1 MSIRI
6 ISTRSMADRA
16 ESNKV
21 PTRNAPNSDQE
32 PQRSRGSDDRP
43 TPPPRDEMNRKTA
56 PDRDSVAP
64 SSPAPVANRITATE
78 SPTKK
83 SCNGLLQQNR
93 HKADIPRRVP
103 VHDGR
108 QFAGLLRPRRQR
120 PRSRTAEQRDELAP
134 LHLCGHSMTSSASA
148 SSVGGISTPNA
159 FAVARLMTSSNL
171 APTST
176 GRSPGFSPLRIR
188 PT

>member
-1 MSIRI
+1 
-6 ISTRSMADRA
+6 MADRA

-21 PTRNAPNSDQE
+21 PTRHAPNSDQE

-93 HKADIPRRVP
+93 HEADL
-103 VHDGR
+103 GR
-108 QFAGLLRPRRQR
+108 CLPTCPLL
-120 PRSRTAEQRDELAP
+120 
-134 LHLCGHSMTSSASA
+134 
-148 SSVGGISTPNA
+148 
-159 FAVARLMTSSNL
+159 
-171 APTST
+171 
-176 GRSPGFSPLRIR
+176 
-188 PT
+188 

>member
-1 MSIRI
+1 MSTG
-6 ISTRSMADRA
+6 SSALDRSMADRA

-93 HKADIPRRVP
+93 HKADISVASVDVRFRGECVAKLDCSWRSGSAVNFGGALVQLSRV
-103 VHDGR
+103 
-108 QFAGLLRPRRQR
+108 RP
-120 PRSRTAEQRDELAP
+120 
-134 LHLCGHSMTSSASA
+134 
-148 SSVGGISTPNA
+148 
-159 FAVARLMTSSNL
+159 
-171 APTST
+171 
-176 GRSPGFSPLRIR
+176 
-188 PT
+188 

>member
-1 MSIRI
+1 
-6 ISTRSMADRA
+6 MADRA

-83 SCNGLLQQNR
+83 ACNGLLQQNLP
-93 HKADIPRRVP
+93 KADIPP
-103 VHDGR
+103 DGYAVILKRFCITLR
-108 QFAGLLRPRRQR
+108 QTERF
-120 PRSRTAEQRDELAP
+120 TATAAAWR
-134 LHLCGHSMTSSASA
+134 HW
-148 SSVGGISTPNA
+148 
-159 FAVARLMTSSNL
+159 R
-171 APTST
+171 
-176 GRSPGFSPLRIR
+176 
-188 PT
+188 